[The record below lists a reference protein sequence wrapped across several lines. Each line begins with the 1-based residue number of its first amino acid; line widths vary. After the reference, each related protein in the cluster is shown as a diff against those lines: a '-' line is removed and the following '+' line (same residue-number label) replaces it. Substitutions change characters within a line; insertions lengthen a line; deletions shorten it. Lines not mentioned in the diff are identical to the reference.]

1 MIILLWPLLCA
12 IAGCLKGVVMKTR
25 KQQGL
30 LMDIV
35 VGIVVALLGGWIFG
49 LFGAQGVSGFGLHS
63 LFVAFVGA
71 VFLLAI
77 LRAVRR
83 RGARPRSWLERART
97 SARPA

>member
-1 MIILLWPLLCA
+1 MSILLWILLRA
-12 IAGCLKGVVMKTR
+12 IAGWLARVVMKTR

-35 VGIVVALLGGWIFG
+35 VGIVGALLGGWIFD

-63 LFVAFVGA
+63 LVVAFVGA

-77 LRAVRR
+77 LWAVPR
-83 RGARPRSWLERART
+83 RGARPRSRLERART